1 MKRVLKFLGYGLL
14 SLLALLL
21 LAVIVFQIR
30 WSLQGGKT
38 MKLAGEPAPRLEES
52 GYAFRDLNKNG
63 RLDPYEDGRVPVA
76 ARIDDLL
83 SQMTVAEKA
92 GSMLLHFAV
101 MGTDGEIPTKPSLTN
116 PFSWLIDNPAHLLL
130 EKNMHHFGLFGEATS
145 AAAFAAFNN
154 RLQELA
160 ERTRL
165 GIPVTLVSDPRH
177 GSTDMAGAS
186 NTTKW
191 LSTWPSQL
199 GLAATRD
206 SALVQEFGDI
216 ARREY
221 LGIGIRL
228 ALHPMADLATEPRWA
243 RVNGTFG
250 EDAALS
256 AKLTAAYIR
265 GFQGDSLDRNSIA
278 CQTKHFAGGGPQED
292 GWDAHF
298 ASGKGQVYPG
308 DRFDYHLIP
317 FTEGAFPAGTA
328 QVMPYYG
335 IPKGQVTEEVGFAF
349 SKEMIQELLRD
360 SLGYDGVVATD
371 WGIISDLPVKTA
383 SAWGVEELTP
393 QQRMVKVLDA
403 GCDMFGGEKNN
414 QYLVELVA
422 NGDLSEA
429 RLDASLRRVFRD
441 KFRLGLFDDPYVDP
455 ALTAEVGNTDFIA
468 KGKEAQRRSLVLLK
482 NEGLLPLAANQKIF
496 LYGFASDLS
505 ARFPQITDDPAA
517 ADVIVQRLPTP
528 STPPPS
534 GADLLERLIP
544 QGRLDFPAEELAK
557 ILARTQD
564 KPTVTILTLQ
574 RPSVVPEI
582 DASSR
587 AMIADFECEEDI
599 LLELITGKF
608 RPSGKLPVELP

>member
-1 MKRVLKFLGYGLL
+1 MKRILKFLGYGLL
-14 SLLALLL
+14 GLIALLL
-21 LAVIVFQIR
+21 LAAIVFQIR
-30 WSLQGGKT
+30 WSFQGSNT
-38 MKLAGEPAPRLEES
+38 LALAGESAPRLQENGHS
-52 GYAFRDLNKNG
+52 FRDLNKNG
-63 RLDPYEDGRVPVA
+63 RLDPYEDSRVPVED
-76 ARIDDLL
+76 RIEDLL
-83 SQMTVAEKA
+83 GQMTVAEKA

-101 MGTDGEIPTKPSLTN
+101 MGTDGDVPARPSLTN
-116 PFSWLIDNPAHLLL
+116 PFSWLIDNPTHLLL
-130 EKNMHHFGLFGEATS
+130 EKNMHHFGLFGEAKS
-145 AAAFAAFNN
+145 AVAFATFNN

-177 GSTDMAGAS
+177 GSTGMAGAS
-186 NTTKW
+186 ASTRW

-199 GLAATRD
+199 GLGATRD

-243 RVNGTFG
+243 RANGTFG

-265 GFQGDSLDRNSIA
+265 GFQGDSLDHNSVA
-278 CQTKHFAGGGPQED
+278 CQTKHFAGGGPQEN

-308 DRFDYHLIP
+308 GQFDYHLIP

-335 IPKGQVTEEVGFAF
+335 IPKGAVKEEVGFAF
-349 SKEMIQELLRD
+349 SREMIQELLRD

-371 WGIISDLPVKTA
+371 WGIISDLPVKKA
-383 SAWGVEELTP
+383 SAWGVEDLSPKE
-393 QQRMVKVLDA
+393 RMVKVLNA

-414 QYLVELVA
+414 QLLVELVTEGA
-422 NGDLSEA
+422 LAED

-455 ALTAEVGNTDFIA
+455 KRTAEVGNADFVA
-468 KGKEAQRRSLVLLK
+468 KGKEAQRRSMVLLK
-482 NEGLLPLAANQKIF
+482 NEGLLPLAADQKIF
-496 LYGFASDLS
+496 LYGFTTDLS
-505 ARFPQITDDPAA
+505 EQFPQITDDPAV
-517 ADVIVQRLPTP
+517 ADVIV
-528 STPPPS
+528 
-534 GADLLERLIP
+534 
-544 QGRLDFPAEELAK
+544 
-557 ILARTQD
+557 
-564 KPTVTILTLQ
+564 
-574 RPSVVPEI
+574 
-582 DASSR
+582 
-587 AMIADFECEEDI
+587 
-599 LLELITGKF
+599 
-608 RPSGKLPVELP
+608 